1 LTDSINTGYFNA
13 SFDLHHRGA
22 VLPDIPFLAALRA
35 RTASQW
41 QTASL
46 LSLIGLC
53 VMSIVP
59 ALQKPALAKPIEPKP
74 AVSSPN
80 FARKAVDRRTYRW
93 RTITVAKGQTLSDIF
108 KELGLSQ
115 DMMLRVLA
123 TDSAKLAFK
132 RIKDGD
138 VIEFDMNGY
147 KNLRGM
153 RFDQSDFAQVSLNIQ
168 VDTIDEIMT
177 QRKLEKRLMVAS
189 GEITSSLY
197 ADAQRAGLSAKIVNQ
212 VAEVFK
218 YDVDFADDL
227 RDGDQFQVVYEQ
239 SFLEG
244 KPYKQGQI
252 QAATF
257 INRGEKFSA
266 FRYNAS
272 GRDEYFDGNG
282 RPLKK
287 VLLRIPIEFARLSSS
302 FGMRKHP
309 VLGRMRAH
317 KGVDYAARTGTP
329 IMAAGDGRIELAG
342 WKSGYGKTVI
352 INHGQ
357 GRSTLYGHMSALGK
371 LKRGQ
376 FVSQGSIIGRVG
388 STGLATGPHLH
399 YEFRINGNQ
408 VNPLKV
414 TMPKPEPLRGNA
426 LAKFKSATAPA
437 IAMME
442 QSTTTQLR

>member
-1 LTDSINTGYFNA
+1 M
-13 SFDLHHRGA
+13 
-22 VLPDIPFLAALRA
+22 PDIRFLTALRT
-35 RTASQW
+35 RTTSQW
-41 QTASL
+41 LATGL
-46 LSLIGLC
+46 LSLIGLS
-53 VMSIVP
+53 VISIVP
-59 ALQKPALAKPIEPKP
+59 ALQKPALAQQAEQQRFE
-74 AVSSPN
+74 STPN
-80 FARKAVDRRTYRW
+80 FARKAVDRRTYSW
-93 RTITVAKGQTLSDIF
+93 RSVTVAKGQTLSDIF

-115 DMMLRVLA
+115 EIMLRVLA

-138 VIEFDMNGY
+138 IIEFDMNGY
-147 KNLRGM
+147 KTLRAM
-153 RFDQSDFAQVSLNIQ
+153 RFDQSDLAQVLLNIQ
-168 VDTIDEIMT
+168 AESIDEIIT
-177 QRKLEKRLMVAS
+177 ERKLEKRLMVAS

-197 ADAQRAGLSAKIVNQ
+197 ADAKRAGLSGKIVNQ
-212 VAEVFK
+212 VADVFK

-227 RDGDQFQVVYEQ
+227 RDGDKFQVVYEQ
-239 SFLEG
+239 SFLED
-244 KPYKQGQI
+244 KPYQQGKI

-266 FRYNAS
+266 YRYNS
-272 GRDEYFDGNG
+272 NGRDEYFDGSG

-329 IMAAGDGRIELAG
+329 IMAAGDGRVELAG

-357 GRSTLYGHMSALGK
+357 DRSTLYGHMSTIGK

-376 FVSQGSIIGRVG
+376 FVSQGAIIGRVG

-399 YEFRINGNQ
+399 YEFRIGGKQ

-414 TMPKPEPLRGNA
+414 TMPKPEPLHGNA
-426 LAKFKSATAPA
+426 LAKFKNATAPA

>member
-1 LTDSINTGYFNA
+1 LSLSNYKKYLTRWNKT
-13 SFDLHHRGA
+13 
-22 VLPDIPFLAALRA
+22 
-35 RTASQW
+35 QW
-41 QTASL
+41 QAAGL
-46 LSLIGLC
+46 YGLIGGC
-53 VMSIVP
+53 VISLVP
-59 ALQKPALAKPIEPKP
+59 ALQTNASPSKPPPFVNY
-74 AVSSPN
+74 VS
-80 FARKAVDRRTYRW
+80 AAYQRKAVDFRTFHW
-93 RTITVAKGQTLSDIF
+93 QAITVEPGQTLSEIFNNLDLSHDI
-108 KELGLSQ
+108 
-115 DMMLRVLA
+115 MRRVLENN
-123 TDSAKLAFK
+123 SAKQAFK

-138 VIEFDMNGY
+138 VIEFELNGY
-147 KNLRGM
+147 NQLRAM
-153 RFDQSDFAQVSLNIQ
+153 RFDKSDVEQVLLSISEQ
-168 VDTIDEIMT
+168 EIKEQIT
-177 QRKLEKRLMVAS
+177 ERKIENRLLVAT
-189 GEITSSLY
+189 GVINNSLY
-197 ADAQRAGLSAKIVNQ
+197 ADAQRAGLSATIVRQ
-212 VAEVFK
+212 IADIFK
-218 YDVDFADDL
+218 YDIDFSEDL
-227 RDGDQFQVVYEQ
+227 RDGDQFQVVYQQ
-239 SFLEG
+239 SYLEG
-244 KPYKQGQI
+244 KPYRQGQI
-252 QAATF
+252 QASTF
-257 INRGEKFSA
+257 INRGEKFTA
-266 FRYNAS
+266 YRYNYN
-272 GRDEYFDGNG
+272 GKEQYFDGNG

-287 VLLRIPIEFARLSSS
+287 VLMRIPIEFARLSST

-352 INHGQ
+352 INHGN
-357 GRSTLYGHMSALGK
+357 GRSTLYGHMSSIGK

-414 TMPKPEPLRGNA
+414 TMPKPEPLRGSE

>member
-1 LTDSINTGYFNA
+1 MT
-13 SFDLHHRGA
+13 
-22 VLPDIPFLAALRA
+22 
-35 RTASQW
+35 QW
-41 QTASL
+41 HSAGL
-46 LSLIGLC
+46 YGLIGAC
-53 VMSIVP
+53 VISLVP
-59 ALQKPALAKPIEPKP
+59 ALQSNASAHKPLPLVKYI
-74 AVSSPN
+74 SSTYQ
-80 FARKAVDRRTYRW
+80 RKAIDFRTFHW
-93 RTITVAKGQTLSDIF
+93 QVVTVEPGQTLSEIF
-108 KELGLSQ
+108 NNLDVSHTV
-115 DMMLRVLA
+115 MRRVLEN
-123 TDSAKLAFK
+123 DSAKQAFK

-138 VIEFDMNGY
+138 VIEFEMNGY
-147 KNLRGM
+147 NQLRAM
-153 RFDQSDFAQVSLNIQ
+153 RFDKSDVEQVLLNINEQ
-168 VDTIDEIMT
+168 EIT
-177 QRKLEKRLMVAS
+177 EQITERKIENRLLVAS
-189 GEITSSLY
+189 GTITDSLY
-197 ADAQRAGLSAKIVNQ
+197 ADAQRAGLNATIVRQ
-212 VAEVFK
+212 IADIFK
-218 YDVDFADDL
+218 YDVDFAEDL
-227 RDGDQFQVVYEQ
+227 RDGDQFQVVYQQ
-239 SFLEG
+239 SYLEG

-257 INRGEKFSA
+257 INRGEKFTA
-266 FRYNAS
+266 YRYNYN
-272 GRDEYFDGNG
+272 GKEQYFDGNG

-287 VLLRIPIEFARLSSS
+287 VLMRIPIEFARLSST

-357 GRSTLYGHMSALGK
+357 GRSTLYGHMSSIGK

-376 FVSQGSIIGRVG
+376 SVSQGSIIGRVG

-414 TMPKPEPLRGNA
+414 TMPKPEPLRGSE

-442 QSTTTQLR
+442 QSKTTQLR

>member
-1 LTDSINTGYFNA
+1 LCI
-13 SFDLHHRGA
+13 
-22 VLPDIPFLAALRA
+22 

-41 QTASL
+41 LTTGL
-46 LSLIGLC
+46 LCLIGLC
-53 VMSIVP
+53 VISIVP
-59 ALQKPALAKPIEPKP
+59 ALQKPAFAQQDEQQRFEPT
-74 AVSSPN
+74 PN
-80 FARKAVDRRTYRW
+80 FARKAVDRRTYSW
-93 RTITVAKGQTLSDIF
+93 RSVTVAKGQTFSDIF

-115 DMMLRVLA
+115 EIMLRVLA
-123 TDSAKLAFK
+123 TDSAKQAFK

-138 VIEFDMNGY
+138 IIEFDMNGY
-147 KNLRGM
+147 KNLRAM
-153 RFDQSDFAQVSLNIQ
+153 RFDQSDLVNVLLNIQ
-168 VDTIDEIMT
+168 AESIDEVIT
-177 QRKLEKRLMVAS
+177 ERKLEKRLMVAS

-197 ADAQRAGLSAKIVNQ
+197 ADAKRAGLSGNIVNQ
-212 VAEVFK
+212 VADVFK
-218 YDVDFADDL
+218 YDIDFVDDL

-244 KPYKQGQI
+244 KPYLQGQI

-357 GRSTLYGHMSALGK
+357 GRSTLYGHMSTIGK

-399 YEFRINGNQ
+399 YEFRIGGKQ

-442 QSTTTQLR
+442 QSATTQLR

>member
-1 LTDSINTGYFNA
+1 MQQTTFFSK
-13 SFDLHHRGA
+13 
-22 VLPDIPFLAALRA
+22 LRA
-35 RTASQW
+35 RTVSQW
-41 QTASL
+41 LTASL
-46 LSLIGLC
+46 LSMIGLC
-53 VMSIVP
+53 VISIVP
-59 ALQKPALAKPIEPKP
+59 ALQKSAFAKQLEQQTFEFT
-74 AVSSPN
+74 PN
-80 FARKAVDRRTYRW
+80 FARKAVDRRTYSW
-93 RTITVAKGQTLSDIF
+93 RIVTVTRGQTLSDIF

-115 DMMLRVLA
+115 EIMLRVLA
-123 TDSAKLAFK
+123 TDSAKQAFK
-132 RIKDGD
+132 PIKDGD
-138 VIEFDMNGY
+138 IIEFDMNGY
-147 KNLRGM
+147 KNLRAM
-153 RFDQSDFAQVSLNIQ
+153 RFDQNDIAQVVLSIQ
-168 VDTIDEIMT
+168 ADSINESITE
-177 QRKLEKRLMVAS
+177 RKLEKRLMVAS

-197 ADAQRAGLSAKIVNQ
+197 ADAKRAGLSGKIVNQ
-212 VAEVFK
+212 VADVFK
-218 YDVDFADDL
+218 YDVDFAEDL
-227 RDGDQFQVVYEQ
+227 RAGDQFQVVYEQ
-239 SFLEG
+239 SFLED

-252 QAATF
+252 LAATF

-266 FRYNAS
+266 FRYNAN
-272 GRDEYFDGNG
+272 GRDEYFDGSG

-287 VLLRIPIEFARLSSS
+287 VLLRIPIEFARLSST

-317 KGVDYAARTGTP
+317 KGVDYAAPTGTP

-371 LKRGQ
+371 LKHGQ

-399 YEFRINGNQ
+399 YEFRIGGTQ

-414 TMPKPEPLRGNA
+414 TMPKPEPLRGKA
-426 LAKFKSATAPA
+426 LAKFKSATAPV

-442 QSTTTQLR
+442 QSVTTQLR